1 MYKIKKMSYKES
13 VKAVKKLMED
23 ARATRAASKIVQA
36 TSEMERRKSFD
47 ELKSALAL
55 HSKVG
60 QRIYVMAKDGTVVCT
75 DNSLDTFEKVASI
88 KDHSGRL
95 EVRLALDHVHCKK
108 VRSLDLEEA
117 NRFTKSIQKHII
129 KGYGFEKR
137 VSSSS
142 GKLEKYVAIADVDE
156 KEKFPY
162 QGTFVMRVSNEQKA
176 EKKLN

>member
-117 NRFTKSIQKHII
+117 NRFTK
-129 KGYGFEKR
+129 
-137 VSSSS
+137 
-142 GKLEKYVAIADVDE
+142 
-156 KEKFPY
+156 
-162 QGTFVMRVSNEQKA
+162 
-176 EKKLN
+176 